1 MISLFQGD
9 SKVFN
14 LTVQDK
20 SQPQNPD
27 GSYPPFDLTGC
38 TVQLSVL
45 KGSNGTLQKT
55 VAGMITGSPTAGLAS
70 VTLDRDTSDALAT
83 GAYSARFEVLKGS
96 TLQYTV
102 YSDRLKVG

>member
-20 SQPQNPD
+20 SQAPTA
-27 GSYPPFDLTGC
+27 GVYPPFDLTGC
-38 TVQLSVL
+38 TVQLAIL
-45 KGSNGTLQKT
+45 KGTSGDLQKT
-55 VAGMITGSPTAGLAS
+55 VAGTITNASGGLAS
-70 VTLDRDTSDALAT
+70 VTLDRDTSDALST
-83 GAYSARFEVLKGS
+83 GAYTARFEVLKGT

-102 YSDRLKVG
+102 YSDRLRVS

>member
-20 SQPQNPD
+20 SLPAV
-27 GSYPPFDLTGC
+27 GGVYPPFDLTGC
-38 TVQLSVL
+38 TVQLAIL
-45 KGSNGTLQKT
+45 KGSSGDLQKLVVGT
-55 VAGMITGSPTAGLAS
+55 VTNAAGGLAS

-102 YSDRLKVG
+102 YTDRLKVA